1 MILLIKI
8 FKDNQKKPLNIK
20 NDNLTITIDNLKTSI
35 DMYNSLIIITDDINL
50 NLIYI
55 DCLLKLEDNLNSIFI
70 YLRKNKQKHPK
81 EYLKYILKEL

>member
-1 MILLIKI
+1 MSSY
-8 FKDNQKKPLNIK
+8 
-20 NDNLTITIDNLKTSI
+20 DNLSITIYNLKTSI

-55 DCLLKLEDNLNSIFI
+55 DCILKLEDNLNSIFI

-81 EYLKYILKEL
+81 EL

>member
-1 MILLIKI
+1 MSSY
-8 FKDNQKKPLNIK
+8 
-20 NDNLTITIDNLKTSI
+20 DNLTITIDNLKTSI

-81 EYLKYILKEL
+81 EYLKYFLNEL